1 MTPRMGRALGE
12 FQHRVAIQIT
22 GIHTC
27 WRLYKVWEY
36 PPLEAVIQKA
46 GFEEVEA
53 YVLRRNNTVGKY
65 TATRTILYLCEKTVR
80 RTGTWVSKR
89 WWEHEG
95 LDLEGSHAA
104 EAD

>member
-53 YVLRRNNTVGKY
+53 YVLRMKNTVEQCIS
-65 TATRTILYLCEKTVR
+65 TRPVLVIFKETVWMP
-80 RTGTWVSKR
+80 GTWVAKG
-89 WWEHEG
+89 W
-95 LDLEGSHAA
+95 
-104 EAD
+104 